1 MHRISKSLLT
11 GLVTVLP
18 AVATATVLI
27 WLATSAERIAGY
39 GLRLLLPDGTYVPG
53 MGVAVGLVTVFLVGL
68 FMNLWIVRRIF
79 EWGEGLLFRL
89 PLVRSVYGAFRELLQ
104 FVSRPEDARR
114 RGRQVVMV
122 EIGDT
127 GLECMGLITRDD
139 FRDLPEGV
147 GSEDRVA
154 VYLPMSYQIGGHTV
168 TVPRTRVRVLDM
180 GLDQAMR
187 FALTA
192 GMSWER
198 PARGRENRGPDV
210 TSR

>member
-1 MHRISKSLLT
+1 MNRIGKFFLSGLL
-11 GLVTVLP
+11 TVLP
-18 AVATATVLI
+18 AVATAAVLI
-27 WLATSAERIAGY
+27 WLAASAERVAGY
-39 GLRLLLPDGTYVPG
+39 GLRLILPNGSYIPG
-53 MGVAVGLVTVFLVGL
+53 MGVAVGLVAVFLVGL
-68 FMNLWIVRRIF
+68 FMNFWIVRWVF
-79 EWGEGLLFRL
+79 EWAESLLFRL

-122 EIGDT
+122 EIGET
-127 GLECMGLITRDD
+127 GLECMGFVTRDD
-139 FRDLPEGV
+139 FRELPPGV

-168 TVPRTRVRVLDM
+168 MVPRSRVRAVDM

-192 GMSWER
+192 GMSWKSS
-198 PARGRENRGPDV
+198 
-210 TSR
+210 T

>member
-1 MHRISKSLLT
+1 MNRIGKHVLT
-11 GLVTVLP
+11 GLVAVLP
-18 AVATATVLI
+18 AVATAALLI
-27 WLATSAERIAGY
+27 WLAASAERVAGY
-39 GLRLLLPDGTYVPG
+39 GLRLLLPEEIYIPG
-53 MGVAVGLVTVFLVGL
+53 MGVAVGLIVVFLVGL
-68 FMNLWIVRRIF
+68 FMNLWIVRRVF
-79 EWGEGLLFRL
+79 EWAEGIFFRL

-127 GLECMGLITRDD
+127 GLECMGLVTRDD

-168 TVPRTRVRVLDM
+168 TVPRSRVRVLDM

-198 PARGRENRGPDV
+198 PSKGREDRSSDV
-210 TSR
+210 TNR